1 MGKVVDETV
10 AYDRYLTVFDR
21 TVEFPEDSMTVKYD
35 IVGHPR
41 ANFRFA
47 VIFPFH
53 PGDAASKTPATVTV
67 IREYIQASNAMGY
80 SLPTGG
86 FNPKKRAS
94 LGNAASDELAEEARL
109 EGRLIDML
117 DAIDLEHPGFV
128 EGKWCSNRFRPYLA
142 VDPRPMA
149 HPPKRDAEEFS
160 IETSRVTFPELKR
173 LMYSGEMMVPSIVT
187 ANMAIERLL
196 KEGLGERASDGGGS
210 TSGGSSRRI
219 VRAGGARAPSSRPHS
234 WRPTRDGVALQ
245 PRRGFWDKVMEFV
258 FGC

>member
-1 MGKVVDETV
+1 MRLAAVARHVAAPRLVPRRAASGSPLARPLHVTAATSSVRGPSSSSPFPAMGKVVDETV

-21 TVEFPEDSMTVKYD
+21 TVEFPEDSLTVKYD

-86 FNPKKRAS
+86 FNPKKHAS

-196 KEGLGERASDGGGS
+196 KEGHDLG
-210 TSGGSSRRI
+210 
-219 VRAGGARAPSSRPHS
+219 
-234 WRPTRDGVALQ
+234 L
-245 PRRGFWDKVMEFV
+245 
-258 FGC
+258 

>member
-1 MGKVVDETV
+1 MRLAAVARHVAAPRLVPRRAACGSPLARPLHVTAATSSVRGPSSSSPFPAMGKVVDEAV

-21 TVEFPEDSMTVKYD
+21 TVEFPSEDSLTVKYD

-53 PGDAASKTPATVTV
+53 PADPASTRGPATVTV
-67 IREYIQASNAMGY
+67 VREYIQASNSMGY

-86 FNPKKRAS
+86 FNPKKHAS

-109 EGRLIDML
+109 EGDLIDML
-117 DAIDLEHPGFV
+117 DAIDPEHPGFV

-142 VDPRPMA
+142 MDPRPVA
-149 HPPKRDAEEFS
+149 HPPERDAEEFS

-196 KEGLGERASDGGGS
+196 KEGHDLG
-210 TSGGSSRRI
+210 
-219 VRAGGARAPSSRPHS
+219 
-234 WRPTRDGVALQ
+234 L
-245 PRRGFWDKVMEFV
+245 
-258 FGC
+258 